1 MAHRNVPCP
10 CRISTI
16 CSVCKI
22 LTASR
27 TVERLTP
34 KRSINSA
41 SAGSFAPVLSDS
53 CMIIS
58 RSLSATCSGSFR
70 VFLTVSIAL
79 AFPSLL
85 TKWGFE
91 FYLRLRFEVHR

>member
-1 MAHRNVPCP
+1 MLRLQN
-10 CRISTI
+10 
-16 CSVCKI
+16 

-79 AFPSLL
+79 TFPSLL
-85 TKWGFE
+85 TNGDSNFI
-91 FYLRLRFEVHR
+91 